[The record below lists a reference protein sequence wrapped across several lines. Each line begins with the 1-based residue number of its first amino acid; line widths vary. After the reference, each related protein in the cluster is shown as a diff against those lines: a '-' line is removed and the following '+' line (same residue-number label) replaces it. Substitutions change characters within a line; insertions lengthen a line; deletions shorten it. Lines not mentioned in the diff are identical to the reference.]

1 MCCKSDGSYYNTGS
15 FTTKFSKLLKK
26 FGLRHIRYHDLRHT
40 NATLMMSYGIPIK
53 VMSEN
58 LGHANTGV
66 TMDTYSHVTLKMK
79 EEVADKFDDEL
90 FSKIG

>member
-1 MCCKSDGSYYNTGS
+1 MSGNIRPRKHKDGKVTYQVVIERGTDGN
-15 FTTKFSKLLKK
+15 
-26 FGLRHIRYHDLRHT
+26 
-40 NATLMMSYGIPIK
+40 GIPIK

-66 TMDTYSHVTLKMK
+66 TMDTYSHVTPKMK